1 MSERG
6 FTPVARRSVSDEV
19 FAELRDAVLTRR
31 FAPGD
36 SLPPEREL
44 AASFAVNRHAVREAL
59 QRLQAAGFV
68 RVVHGG
74 GTRVLDVRS
83 SAGLDLLAHLAR
95 SADALD
101 PGVLRDGLE
110 MRRCIGVDA
119 ARLAAE
125 RATPEARDRVVA
137 AAAAYDDTTHPDADR
152 AFWLEVVEASGNLAF
167 RLALNSLL
175 HAIDARPE
183 AMEALLAADRADLLP
198 HGPLAAAVA
207 AGEADEAGRLADA
220 ILRQALDV
228 WAALDEGGGLPGT
241 GPHAKGA

>member
-1 MSERG
+1 MSQSG
-6 FTPVARRSVSDEV
+6 FSPVPRRSVSDEV

-119 ARLAAE
+119 ARLAAQ

-152 AFWLEVVEASGNLAF
+152 AFWLEVVEASGNFAF

-241 GPHAKGA
+241 GPHAKG

>member
-1 MSERG
+1 MSQSG

-19 FAELRDAVLTRR
+19 FAELRDAVLTGR
-31 FAPGD
+31 FQPGD
-36 SLPPEREL
+36 MLPPEREL

-59 QRLQAAGFV
+59 QRLQVAGFV

-110 MRRCIGVDA
+110 MRRCI
-119 ARLAAE
+119 
-125 RATPEARDRVVA
+125 RVVA

>member
-125 RATPEARDRVVA
+125 RATPEARARVVA

-175 HAIDARPE
+175 QAIDARPE
-183 AMEALLAADRADLLP
+183 GMDALLAADRADLLP
-198 HGPLAAAVA
+198 HAPLAVAIA
-207 AGEADEAGRLADA
+207 AGEADEAARLADA

-228 WAALDEGGGLPGT
+228 WAALDAGGRVTRT
-241 GPHAKGA
+241 GAKGA